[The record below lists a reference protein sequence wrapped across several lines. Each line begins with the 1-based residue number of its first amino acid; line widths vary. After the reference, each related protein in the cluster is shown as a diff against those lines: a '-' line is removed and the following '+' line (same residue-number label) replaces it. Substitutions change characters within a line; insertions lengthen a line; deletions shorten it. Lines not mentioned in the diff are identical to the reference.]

1 VVVKGGSVVVGSSVV
16 VGGNVVGGGVVVHPG
31 MQSWK
36 LSIKLFCKSCVMEQ

>member
-1 VVVKGGSVVVGSSVV
+1 VVGGVVVVGSDVV
-16 VGGNVVGGGVVVHPG
+16 VGGGRVVVGGGVVVHPG